1 MGDRSAVKR
10 SGVGSN
16 PTAEFSSTMTLRT
29 GQGGNAAAI
38 TSEIV

>member
-1 MGDRSAVKR
+1 MVDRSAVSR
-10 SGVGSN
+10 LVVGSN

-38 TSEIV
+38 ISEIV